1 MGGILQPVHR
11 NLSGIRIP
19 PPWQQES
26 QLGIPVANQALEA
39 VWASWIG
46 CRGASPS
53 LRGPRRSPPAKRDLV
68 GGKRFW
74 QGDYNKFFQ
83 RGPLGSTILRES
95 SFPKAQTPA
104 SNPTARRGHFLDR
117 FLAVFLKEN
126 TPPKKNSALR
136 GQLSRRGA
144 CGAAARR
151 RLL

>member
-46 CRGASPS
+46 CWGASPS

-74 QGDYNKFFQ
+74 QGDCNKLFQ
-83 RGPLGSTILRES
+83 RGPLGSTILRKS
-95 SFPKAQTPA
+95 SIFERV
-104 SNPTARRGHFLDR
+104 ARRSK
-117 FLAVFLKEN
+117 VSSQV
-126 TPPKKNSALR
+126 PKSVRAHNV
-136 GQLSRRGA
+136 GQGLYLWKA
-144 CGAAARR
+144 CAARIWGR
-151 RLL
+151 GTAAT